1 VAAHGAILFEVALRA
16 RLVTVAPSPE
26 ALDQVHHVSASLL
39 GRLERILGSAAYIE
53 MYSNVQRR
61 VEGSKHAQR
70 RKRAAEAVADP
81 ASFAKRKVEKQQ
93 RKKESR
99 KRKKEKA
106 SVKGSKR
113 LRNNQ
118 LAYTFEN

>member
-1 VAAHGAILFEVALRA
+1 MAST
-16 RLVTVAPSPE
+16 RLLSSSGTKVGLVN
-26 ALDQVHHVSASLL
+26 SLL
-39 GRLERILGSAAYIE
+39 SRLERILGSTPYIE
-53 MYSNVQRR
+53 LYSQVQKR

-70 RKRAAEAVADP
+70 KKRAAEAVADP
-81 ASFAKRKVEKQQ
+81 ASFAQRKVERQQ

-99 KRKKEKA
+99 KRKKEK
-106 SVKGSKR
+106 SSTKGSKR